1 MANINKLDNKMHCLQ
16 TTLLN
21 RSVLDHLKET
31 AYIRRKSI
39 TKSVEHY
46 EITVNSHNAQ
56 RNAVENARGWR
67 LGLGGAHNYA
77 N

>member
-16 TTLLN
+16 TTLLK

-39 TKSVEHY
+39 TKSVKHC
-46 EITVNSHNAQ
+46 EITVNLHNAQ

>member
-16 TTLLN
+16 TTLLK
-21 RSVLDHLKET
+21 RSVLEHLKET
-31 AYIRRKSI
+31 AHIRRKSI
-39 TKSVEHY
+39 TKSVERH
-46 EITVNSHNAQ
+46 EITVNLHNAQ